1 MSNEVQV
8 IEQSQEIQMAKI
20 EIDSQ
25 IATARQYPRDVA
37 MILKS
42 VAMLATIDDEIASAC
57 FYAKPVGTF
66 KKLSIDDKKNAI
78 KEMDSDKI
86 VVGESARFA
95 EIVFSNWGNL
105 RIRSFIKSIENGTVT
120 AVCEIHDLQNNTA
133 YSAEAYKSI
142 KTKNG
147 LQSANMQEVTKMAAQ
162 SVARRNAILTVIP
175 KGLFHSTLKTIRN
188 KAIGLLENNEEAQ
201 RAVFLK
207 RLKNTLDFLKS
218 NDITEDRILF
228 TLGLEKVSEIGA
240 NELQTLIGFGTSVKE
255 NPQSAIDIFY
265 PDKSQS
271 GLKIEDDKPE

>member
-1 MSNEVQV
+1 MP
-8 IEQSQEIQMAKI
+8 KI

-188 KAIGLLENNEEAQ
+188 KATGLLENNEEAQ